1 MKIVI
6 ATEKEYQKSQ
16 YILLPV
22 FAFEKKKGELCLMFG
37 FWHTIRCLMIKK

>member
-1 MKIVI
+1 MKIII

-22 FAFEKKKGELCLMFG
+22 FAVEIHKGEFCLMFG
-37 FWHTIRCLMIKK
+37 FWHTIRCLIIKK